1 MGLDPNHQM
10 TEREIH
16 DYYIPEGV
24 GVHWRDLARAL
35 KFLEQVIKTIKE
47 ENGNNPKECCTDLMV
62 RWLGREGR
70 DATAGVLADSLRRIG
85 LKNVSD
91 RLICPSRDSVQI
103 NGFEEFREMKV
114 QLSSLEAKV
123 TKMSAKIK
131 KLEEENQEL
140 RGRLGLEAAGN
151 YEQDVVYVE
160 EPDQAARERSV
171 SDQLKDVNDQLK
183 TYVISPL
190 EVSEVKQ
197 DQLNT
202 PVKIDLLTNISRRLQ
217 ELYSKMQALVGE
229 ACQCSEDL
237 KRDYYDL
244 ANNGLRAAHND
255 VIHRVVDLKSLQEKM
270 TEEEKGNF
278 QKLQTYQGNRQ
289 RQVEMLDNL
298 WKNLFK
304 FPEPLPKAPVSQP
317 LAASEKPR
325 DNKKKLSRH
334 SDPGARPKQL
344 KSGKD
349 VASAE
354 RPQPGK
360 DERVDGVCLN
370 FTQQKSAI
378 GSMKSFFK
386 KKDNDEK
393 QCSVVSY
400 TPRRDS

>member
-1 MGLDPNHQM
+1 MYFFFYLWP
-10 TEREIH
+10 
-16 DYYIPEGV
+16 
-24 GVHWRDLARAL
+24 L
-35 KFLEQVIKTIKE
+35 
-47 ENGNNPKECCTDLMV
+47 
-62 RWLGREGR
+62 
-70 DATAGVLADSLRRIG
+70 
-85 LKNVSD
+85 
-91 RLICPSRDSVQI
+91 
-103 NGFEEFREMKV
+103 
-114 QLSSLEAKV
+114 
-123 TKMSAKIK
+123 
-131 KLEEENQEL
+131 
-140 RGRLGLEAAGN
+140 
-151 YEQDVVYVE
+151 QDVVYVE

-304 FPEPLPKAPVSQP
+304 FVS
-317 LAASEKPR
+317 
-325 DNKKKLSRH
+325 H
-334 SDPGARPKQL
+334 SGFRA
-344 KSGKD
+344 
-349 VASAE
+349 V
-354 RPQPGK
+354 
-360 DERVDGVCLN
+360 
-370 FTQQKSAI
+370 FI
-378 GSMKSFFK
+378 W
-386 KKDNDEK
+386 
-393 QCSVVSY
+393 VS
-400 TPRRDS
+400 